1 MIRKDH
7 AQARD
12 EINLV
17 RSRSGGTRILRG
29 RGLSRADYFLRK
41 RSSRTT
47 SAPSAG
53 FSGSS
58 LSSDAGADRAEAA
71 GLAGRLVEATPLA
84 GISAAGSAASN
95 CKPNCTDGS
104 KKLLIE

>member
-53 FSGSS
+53 FSGST
-58 LSSDAGADRAEAA
+58 LSSDAGAVRAEAA

-84 GISAAGSAASN
+84 AISAAGSAAASFESQSN
-95 CKPNCTDGS
+95 QPQKQ
-104 KKLLIE
+104 L